1 MEELLYVRRINGR
14 FRRTNGPFRRN
25 PPTLKLEINDN
36 RFILSEKAQEN
47 TKLKNDDGVM
57 FGFNYK
63 QKKAYMFKD
72 DEPDAF
78 LLRAKSV
85 KYNGLRFTSK
95 DLANHF
101 IDCFNIDM
109 DKSTYFFS
117 VADKPNEKGA
127 FLIELN

>member
-1 MEELLYVRRINGR
+1 MKELLYVRRTNGR
-14 FRRTNGPFRRN
+14 FRRKC
-25 PPTLKLEINDN
+25 PTLKLEINGN

-63 QKKAYMFKD
+63 AKKAYMFKD

-78 LLRAKSV
+78 MLRTKSIND
-85 KYNGLRFTSK
+85 NGLRFTSK

-101 IDCFNIDM
+101 IDCFNIDL

-117 VADKPNEKGA
+117 VADEPNEKGA
-127 FLIELN
+127 FLIKL

>member
-1 MEELLYVRRINGR
+1 MEELLYVRRTNGR
-14 FRRTNGPFRRN
+14 FRRKS
-25 PPTLKLEINDN
+25 PTLKLEINGN

-78 LLRAKSV
+78 MLRTKSV
-85 KYNGLRFTSK
+85 NDNGLRFTSK

-109 DKSTYFFS
+109 DKSTYFFA

-127 FLIELN
+127 FLIELK

>member
-1 MEELLYVRRINGR
+1 MKELLYVRRTNGR
-14 FRRTNGPFRRN
+14 FRRKS
-25 PPTLKLEINDN
+25 PTLKLEINGN
-36 RFILSEKAQEN
+36 RFILSKKAQEN

-63 QKKAYMFKD
+63 AKKAYMFKD

-78 LLRAKSV
+78 MLRTKSIND
-85 KYNGLRFTSK
+85 NGLRFTSK

-101 IDCFNIDM
+101 IDCFNIDL

-117 VADKPNEKGA
+117 VTDEPNEKGA
-127 FLIELN
+127 FLIKL

>member
-1 MEELLYVRRINGR
+1 MKELLYVRRTYGR
-14 FRRTNGPFRRN
+14 FRRKS
-25 PPTLKLEINDN
+25 PTLKLEINGN

-63 QKKAYMFKD
+63 AKKAYMFKD

-78 LLRAKSV
+78 MLRTKSIND
-85 KYNGLRFTSK
+85 NGLRFTSK

-101 IDCFNIDM
+101 IDCFNIDL

-117 VADKPNEKGA
+117 VADEPNEKGA
-127 FLIELN
+127 FLIKL

>member
-1 MEELLYVRRINGR
+1 MKELLYVRRTNGR
-14 FRRTNGPFRRN
+14 FRRKS
-25 PPTLKLEINDN
+25 PTLKLEINGN

-63 QKKAYMFKD
+63 AKKAYMFKD

-78 LLRAKSV
+78 MLRTKSIND
-85 KYNGLRFTSK
+85 NGLRFTSK

-101 IDCFNIDM
+101 IDCFNIDLY
-109 DKSTYFFS
+109 KSTYFFS
-117 VADKPNEKGA
+117 VADEPNEKGA
-127 FLIELN
+127 FLIKL